1 MKANNAALHMIPKL
15 FPKCIPKGETSKVT
29 FTITLFGS
37 EVKIVTLVS
46 CVTLKVKINVF
57 QARRASKW
65 NLIRREG
72 LTSEYK
78 KGRYVTY
85 RVILLYGLRKKSLKF
100 QNEQTNKKQKSTKNH
115 KR

>member
-15 FPKCIPKGETSKVT
+15 FPKCIPNEETSKVT
-29 FTITLFGS
+29 FTITLFGN

-78 KGRYVTY
+78 KGRYVL
-85 RVILLYGLRKKSLKF
+85 LLYGLRKKFLKF
-100 QNEQTNKKQKSTKNH
+100 QNEQTNKKQKSTENH